1 MNRAESLARAGAGTW
16 DVIVVGGGA
25 TGAGVAVDAASRG
38 YSVLLLERFDFAA
51 GTSSRSTKLV
61 HGGVRYL
68 ARGEV
73 RLVAES
79 LRERKRL
86 LANAPHLV
94 HTQGFIVP
102 AFSRLDA
109 PYYGLGLTLYD
120 LLSGGSS
127 LGRSRYLNRREVL
140 RQIPTIRR
148 DGLRGGIL
156 YFDGQFD
163 DARLVVNLMQTATE
177 FGAAV
182 LNRAPVER
190 FLRDSTGRASGVA
203 FRDSETGNSIEAIGR
218 VVVNATGAFCDGVR
232 KRANPDATPM
242 VAPSQGAHLVFDR
255 SFLPGVAA
263 LMVPKTSDGRVL
275 FAIPW
280 QGHTVVG
287 TTDVAVREASAE
299 PRATEAEIEFILE
312 TAGQY
317 LAKTPRRED
326 VRAVFAGIR
335 PLVKAGASAGT
346 AALARDFTLRE
357 EDGLLTVTGG
367 KWTTYR
373 SMAESTVDR
382 AAAMAGLPARR
393 CRTAN
398 LRVHGFVRESDPGD
412 PLRGYGSDAPA
423 IRDLRRRPDLAA
435 PLHADFP
442 QTGAEVAWA
451 ARHEMARTV
460 DDVLARRMR
469 VLVLDA
475 AAASAM
481 APRVARILA
490 SEHGRDA
497 AWEAG
502 QVTSFL
508 ELADG
513 YRTVTS
519 PL

>member
-1 MNRAESLARAGAGTW
+1 MNRAESLARAGTGTW
-16 DVIVVGGGA
+16 DFIVVGGGA
-25 TGAGVAVDAASRG
+25 TGAGIAVDAASRG
-38 YSVLLLERFDFAA
+38 YAVLLLERFDFAA

-68 ARGEV
+68 ARGEI
-73 RLVAES
+73 RLVTES

-86 LANAPHLV
+86 LANAPHLAR
-94 HTQGFIVP
+94 TQGFVVP
-102 AFSRLDA
+102 AYRRFDA
-109 PYYGLGLTLYD
+109 PFYGFGLTLYD
-120 LLSGGSS
+120 LLSGSSS
-127 LGRSRYLNRREVL
+127 LGRPRYLNRREIL
-140 RQIPTIRR
+140 RQIPTIQPN
-148 DGLRGGIL
+148 GLRGGIL

-177 FGAAV
+177 FGAAC

-190 FLRDSTGRASGVA
+190 FLRYSSGRASGVA
-203 FRDSETGNSIEAIGR
+203 FRDSETGIMNEAVGR

-232 KRANPDATPM
+232 TLANPDAKPM

-255 SFLPGVAA
+255 SFLPGGAA
-263 LMVPKTSDGRVL
+263 IMVPKTSDGRVL

-280 QGHTVVG
+280 HGHVVVG

-312 TAGQY
+312 TAGRY
-317 LAKTPRRED
+317 LAKKPRRDD

-335 PLVKAGASAGT
+335 PLVKAEGSAGT
-346 AALARDFTLRE
+346 AALARDFVLRE
-357 EDGLLTVTGG
+357 EAGLLTVTGG

-398 LRVHGFVRESDPGD
+398 LPIHGSMRGSDPDD
-412 PLRGYGSDAPA
+412 PLCVYGSDATA
-423 IRDLRRRPDLAA
+423 IRALRLRPEMAA
-435 PLHADFP
+435 ALHPNFP
-442 QTGAEVAWA
+442 HTGAEVAWA

-460 DDVLARRMR
+460 DDVLSRRLR

-475 AAASAM
+475 AAAAAM
-481 APRVARILA
+481 APRVVRIMAAEL
-490 SEHGRDA
+490 GRNA
-497 AWEAG
+497 KWEAR
-502 QVTSFL
+502 QVSSFL

-513 YRTVTS
+513 YRIVTS
-519 PL
+519 PT